1 MLFIPQLE
9 FEYKMNEANICVCGC
24 DLGPVGLADGDHAE
38 GPQPPHNWRPA
49 PASPRIYTHTGDRHL
64 LREAALNIKI
74 QDHFTHIC
82 MICMH
87 HTHIC
92 MILIGQCEW
101 TCNSNMFS
109 VALYFHPIDGLCCGE
124 GDTIL
129 IFMYHV
135 LCSSLCN
142 FKYATFKVDDKVCDK
157 IANLY
162 RDM

>member
-1 MLFIPQLE
+1 MTFITQASLRYVQE
-9 FEYKMNEANICVCGC
+9 LGTF
-24 DLGPVGLADGDHAE
+24 LGPQNRTQGRCD
-38 GPQPPHNWRPA
+38 
-49 PASPRIYTHTGDRHL
+49 SHL
-64 LREAALNIKI
+64 HDIK
-74 QDHFTHIC
+74 
-82 MICMH
+82 
-87 HTHIC
+87 
-92 MILIGQCEW
+92 W
-101 TCNSNMFS
+101 TCSSKCSIFS

-124 GDTIL
+124 GVTIL